1 MTTAKT
7 EQASIH
13 HDTPVPTR
21 SDAGFWGSD
30 VVAEVLRN
38 LDLPYI
44 ALNPGASYRWL
55 HDSLVNYLG
64 NRDPQ
69 MLLCLHDE
77 TTVSIA
83 QGYAKVT
90 DRMMAAAVHANVGL
104 MHACMP
110 IFDAWC
116 DRIPV
121 LILGATG
128 PMDAAKRRP
137 WIDWIHT
144 CADQSGLVRNFTK
157 WDNQPASVPAA
168 TEAILRA
175 AQIAQ
180 TAPRGPVYVVLDSA
194 VQEEKLEQL
203 PTLPGVARYA
213 PGAASPTVEAVKQA
227 ADLLSNAKNP
237 LLLMGRCSRDL
248 QDWNARV
255 QLAEKLNMPVLTQL
269 RLGAAF
275 PTEHRLHVAPPAN
288 RLATP
293 TRELVAKADVILS
306 LDWLDLAGTFKQA
319 LGDNPVNAKVI
330 QVSCDVHAH
339 RGWSFDYQGLAPAD
353 VQLMCESDAAVALLL
368 AAVRARTG
376 AAPSK
381 LEIAPLSESAA
392 DSLNLSVLAQAFN
405 SAVRG
410 KPFCLTRLP
419 LGWNGAYA
427 HFRHPLDFIG
437 YDGGAGVGSGPGI
450 TVGAALALKGSG
462 RLPIGVLGDGD
473 FLMDNT
479 AVWTAVHYKIPCL
492 MVVSNN
498 RSFFNDERHQENIAN
513 ARRRPPENRWIGQ
526 HIGDPDIDIAAMARS
541 MGAVGIGPVTTVE
554 EMGPAFAR
562 GVEAVEKGEV
572 CVIDA
577 RVAPGYDA
585 D

>member
-1 MTTAKT
+1 V
-7 EQASIH
+7 QASIH
-13 HDTPVPTR
+13 HDKPVPTR
-21 SDAGFWGSD
+21 GDSGFWGSD
-30 VVAEVLRN
+30 VVTEVLRN

-64 NRDPQ
+64 NRNPQ

-83 QGYAKVT
+83 QGYAKT
-90 DRMMAAAVHANVGL
+90 SGRMMAAAVHANVGL

-144 CADQSGLVRNFTK
+144 CADQAGLVRNFTK
-157 WDNQPASVPAA
+157 WDNQPGSVKAA

-203 PTLPGVARYA
+203 PTLPDVARYA
-213 PGAASPTVEAVKQA
+213 AAAASPSAETVKQA

-237 LLLMGRCSRDL
+237 LLLLGGCSRDL
-248 QDWNARV
+248 QAWDARV

-275 PTEHRLHVAPPAN
+275 PTDHRLHVAPPAN
-288 RLATP
+288 RLAAA
-293 TRELVAKADVILS
+293 TRELVGRADVILA
-306 LDWLDLAGTFKQA
+306 LEWLDLAGTFKQA
-319 LGDNPVNAKVI
+319 LGDKPVSAKVI

-339 RGWSFDYQGLAPAD
+339 RGWNFDYQGLAPAD
-353 VQLMCESDAAVALLL
+353 VQLLCESDAAVAPLL
-368 AAVRARTG
+368 AAVRVRTG
-376 AAPSK
+376 AVPAK
-381 LEIAPLSESAA
+381 LKIAPLSESSA
-392 DSLNLSVLAQAFN
+392 DGLNLSVLAQAFN
-405 SAVRG
+405 AAVRG
-410 KPFCLTRLP
+410 KAFCITRLP

-427 HFRHPLDFIG
+427 HFRHPLDYIG

-473 FLMDNT
+473 FLMGNT

-492 MVVSNN
+492 IVVSNN
-498 RSFFNDERHQENIAN
+498 RSFFNDERHQENIAK
-513 ARRRPPENRWIGQ
+513 ARNRPPENRWIGQ
-526 HIGDPDIDIAAMARS
+526 HIGNPDIDLAAMARS
-541 MGAVGIGPVTTVE
+541 MGAVGIGPVTTAE

-562 GVEAVEKGEV
+562 GVQAVEKGEV

-585 D
+585 E

>member
-1 MTTAKT
+1 V
-7 EQASIH
+7 QASIH

-21 SDAGFWGSD
+21 GDSGFWGSD
-30 VVAEVLRN
+30 VVTEVLRN

-64 NRDPQ
+64 NRNPQ

-83 QGYAKVT
+83 QGYAKT
-90 DRMMAAAVHANVGL
+90 SGRMMAAAVHANVGL

-144 CADQSGLVRNFTK
+144 CADQAGLVRNFTK
-157 WDNQPASVPAA
+157 WDNQPGSVKAA

-203 PTLPGVARYA
+203 PTLPDVARYA
-213 PGAASPTVEAVKQA
+213 AAAASPSAETVKQA

-237 LLLMGRCSRDL
+237 LLLLGGCSRDL
-248 QDWNARV
+248 QAWDARV

-275 PTEHRLHVAPPAN
+275 PTDHRLHVAPPAN
-288 RLATP
+288 RLAAA
-293 TRELVAKADVILS
+293 TRELVGRADVILA
-306 LDWLDLAGTFKQA
+306 LEWLDLAGTFKQA
-319 LGDNPVNAKVI
+319 LGDKPVSAKVI

-339 RGWSFDYQGLAPAD
+339 RGWNFDYQGLAPAD
-353 VQLMCESDAAVALLL
+353 VQLLCESDAAVAPLL
-368 AAVRARTG
+368 AAVRVRTG
-376 AAPSK
+376 AVPAK
-381 LEIAPLSESAA
+381 LKIAPLSESSA
-392 DSLNLSVLAQAFN
+392 DGLNLSVLAQAFN
-405 SAVRG
+405 AAVRG
-410 KPFCLTRLP
+410 KAFCITRLP

-427 HFRHPLDFIG
+427 HFRHPLDYIG

-473 FLMDNT
+473 FLMGNT

-492 MVVSNN
+492 IVVSNN
-498 RSFFNDERHQENIAN
+498 RSFFNDERHQENIAK
-513 ARRRPPENRWIGQ
+513 ARNRPPENRWIGQ
-526 HIGDPDIDIAAMARS
+526 HIGNPDIDLAAMARS
-541 MGAVGIGPVTTVE
+541 MGAVGIGPVTTAE

-562 GVEAVEKGEV
+562 GVQAVEKGEV

-585 D
+585 E

>member
-1 MTTAKT
+1 MTTAKSV
-7 EQASIH
+7 QASIH

-21 SDAGFWGSD
+21 GDAGFWGSD
-30 VVAEVLRN
+30 VVTEVLRN

-83 QGYAKVT
+83 QGYAKT
-90 DRMMAAAVHANVGL
+90 SGRMMAAAVHANVGL

-121 LILGATG
+121 LVLGATG

-157 WDNQPASVPAA
+157 WDNQPGSVTAA

-180 TAPRGPVYVVLDSA
+180 TAPCGPVYVVLDSA

-203 PTLPGVARYA
+203 PTLPDVARYA
-213 PGAASPTVEAVKQA
+213 PAAASPSAESVKQA
-227 ADLLSNAKNP
+227 AELLSNAKNP
-237 LLLMGRCSRDL
+237 LLLLGRCSRDL
-248 QDWNARV
+248 QDWKARV
-255 QLAEKLNMPVLTQL
+255 QLAEKLNIPVLTQL

-288 RLATP
+288 RLAAA
-293 TRELVAKADVILS
+293 TRDLVAKADVILA

-319 LGDNPVNAKVI
+319 LGDKPVSAKVI

-339 RGWSFDYQGLAPAD
+339 RGWNFDYQGLAPAD
-353 VQLMCESDAAVALLL
+353 VQMLCEPDAAVAPLL
-368 AAVRARTG
+368 AAVRTRTG
-376 AAPSK
+376 AVPAK
-381 LEIAPLSESAA
+381 LKIVPLSESPA
-392 DSLNLSVLAQAFN
+392 DGLNLAVLAQAFN
-405 SAVRG
+405 AAVRG
-410 KPFCLTRLP
+410 KDFCLTRLP

-427 HFRHPLDFIG
+427 HFGHPLDYIG

-473 FLMDNT
+473 FLMGNT

-492 MVVSNN
+492 IVVSNN
-498 RSFFNDERHQENIAN
+498 RSFFNDERHQENIAK
-513 ARRRPPENRWIGQ
+513 ARNRPPENRWIGQ
-526 HIGDPDIDIAAMARS
+526 HIGDPDIDLAAMARS
-541 MGAVGIGPVTTVE
+541 MGAVGIGPVTTAE

-585 D
+585 E